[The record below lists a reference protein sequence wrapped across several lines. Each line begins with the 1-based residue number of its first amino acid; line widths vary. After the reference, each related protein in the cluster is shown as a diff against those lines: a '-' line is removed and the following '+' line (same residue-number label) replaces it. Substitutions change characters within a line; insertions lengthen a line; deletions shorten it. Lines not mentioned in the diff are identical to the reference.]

1 MKKKTH
7 HNYHEHTNNE
17 FLYWLSALEKKLI
30 TTCCHGSTCPPWIQ
44 GREEGSKLLSA
55 YNTFHD
61 SNR

>member
-7 HNYHEHTNNE
+7 HNYHEHTNND
-17 FLYWLSALEKKLI
+17 FCTGRVLLEKKLI
-30 TTCCHGSTCPPWIQ
+30 TTCCLHLSTLDTQ